1 MTSEQGLLCGY
12 VKSLFRSEK
21 TPARGET
28 RTDQDDLRPDKL
40 VPPHPHARGARPSA
54 RCDSGRSAALAV
66 ARPTRSVRPTA
77 RNGPVRRT
85 ALAAPCT
92 ILCRRAVTL
101 GRTAPLA
108 SARTSARCGPLHGS
122 VCAAVRPSRPRDPQ
136 TASEQSRVRARVC
149 VRVHDRGH
157 VCSVAD
163 SHACGRAS
171 LPVR

>member
-1 MTSEQGLLCGY
+1 MWICEVAFSIGEDPGARRLERT
-12 VKSLFRSEK
+12 K
-21 TPARGET
+21 TIYGRISWCHPTHMRVAR
-28 RTDQDDLRPDKL
+28 DLR
-40 VPPHPHARGARPSA
+40 RGVIQ
-54 RCDSGRSAALAV
+54 GAAQPLPWR
-66 ARPTRSVRPTA
+66 RPTRSGRPTA

-149 VRVHDRGH
+149 VSVHDRGH